1 MPITQLITAPMM
13 DVGLLIVRF
22 FLGTFFIAHGYN
34 KLNDK
39 EAMVKWLNLIGYKPG
54 IFWAWVL
61 IITEFFGGLFVLFGL
76 GTRLFASM
84 MTVVMVMGI
93 YHRRTVKRLNFVEGW
108 ELNYMTLAST
118 ILLIIVGAGMIS
130 LDFYLGIT

>member
-1 MPITQLITAPMM
+1 MSMI
-13 DVGLLIVRF
+13 DVGLLVVRF

-34 KLNDK
+34 KLKDK
-39 EAMVKWLNLIGYKPG
+39 ESMAKWLNLIGYKPG
-54 IFWAWVL
+54 FFWTWIL
-61 IITEFFGGLFVLFGL
+61 IATEFFGGLFVLFGI

-93 YHRRTVKRLNFVEGW
+93 GHRKIVKRLNFVEGW

-118 ILLIIVGAGMIS
+118 ILLILVGAGMIS
-130 LDFYLGIT
+130 LDYYLGIS

>member
-1 MPITQLITAPMM
+1 MPVTDLPMI
-13 DVGLLIVRF
+13 DVGLLVVRF

-34 KLNDK
+34 KLKDK
-39 EAMVKWLNLIGYKPG
+39 DSMAKWLSLIGYKPG
-54 IFWAWVL
+54 ILWVWIL
-61 IITEFFGGLFVLFGL
+61 IITEFFGGLFILFGL